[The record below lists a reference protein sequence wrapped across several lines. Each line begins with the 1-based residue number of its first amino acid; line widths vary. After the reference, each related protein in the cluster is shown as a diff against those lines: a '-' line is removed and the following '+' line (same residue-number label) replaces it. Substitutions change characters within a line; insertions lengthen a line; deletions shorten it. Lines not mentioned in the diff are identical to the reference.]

1 MRNSLGT
8 LLRALII
15 FIGLAVLLTA
25 YYWVHRP
32 FGFQPGTPLS
42 AGALRIGGALLD
54 LITVVVVFAV
64 AGGLGRLL
72 LARLDLPSRAERFA
86 LEGGIGLGAI
96 SLIVLTLGLVGLFRG
111 LVFGVGLIAS
121 LILLRRQVRG
131 WVGAGRDLLGA
142 IRLESV
148 SITLA
153 VIFTGVLLVMAL
165 IMALTPATHWDS
177 LTYHLVGVQRYLRD
191 GQILAHPDNFYLG
204 LSANVE
210 MLYSVA
216 IGLFGRDTAAA
227 PIHWGIGLLALIG
240 VAGLTRRFAGQA
252 TAWLAVVL
260 LLSAYNLWALFGWA
274 YVDLGAL
281 LYGALALIAAV
292 RWRETRGRG
301 WLVLMGVIVGLAMG
315 VKYTTAALGVA
326 LLVLLLITEP
336 RQILRN
342 GLILGIAAALAFG
355 LWAVKGTLLY
365 QNPIYPFLL
374 HGLNWDAARTAA
386 FSHQGHSLIN
396 IGEGWQIPLIP
407 VSAVIFG
414 QDYAG
419 GFGFTAGPW
428 LLTAFLLLPLVW
440 RCLDDRARQLAR
452 DGLTILLP
460 LIAFWMLT
468 AAWSITGAQTRLM
481 LMSLPAFAVTGA
493 LGFKG
498 LARLPKKPLDI
509 NWIVRAAFAL
519 TVGFGLVD
527 VVTAFTR
534 ERSLPYLT
542 GQVSLEE
549 YMYENI
555 GAYYGALQNLS
566 TLPPGSQ
573 VRLMWE
579 PRSYYCP
586 ETITCIPDSLFD
598 HWAMPQRYG
607 ATPEEVFAQFRESGD
622 DYVLFF
628 DSGFD
633 FYLSISQQ
641 PDIDRVFP
649 EALADAM
656 TPVWTDEVR
665 YTLYTWK

>member
-1 MRNSLGT
+1 MRNTLGT

-15 FIGLAVLLTA
+15 FIALAVLLTA

-32 FGFQPGTPLS
+32 FGFLPGTPLS
-42 AGALRIGGALLD
+42 SGALRMGGALLN
-54 LITVVVVFAV
+54 LFTIAVVFAV
-64 AGGLGRLL
+64 AGGFGRLL
-72 LARLDLPSRAERFA
+72 LARLAMPSRAERFA

-96 SLIVLTLGLVGLFRG
+96 ALIVLALGLVGLFRG
-111 LVFGVGLIAS
+111 LVFGVGLLAA
-121 LILLRRQVRG
+121 LLLLRKQVRA
-131 WVGAGRDLLGA
+131 WLADGRDLLRA
-142 IRLESV
+142 IRFESV

-153 VIFTGVLLVMAL
+153 VIFTGGLLSMAL
-165 IMALTPATHWDS
+165 IMALSPATHWDS

-210 MLYSVA
+210 MLYGVA

-227 PIHWGIGLLALIG
+227 PIHWGIGVLALIG

-252 TAWLAVVL
+252 TAWLAVVM

-281 LYGALALIAAV
+281 LYGALALIAAMH
-292 RWRETRGRG
+292 WRETRRRG

-326 LLVLLLITEP
+326 LLVLLLSTEP
-336 RQILRN
+336 RQIIRN

-365 QNPIYPFLL
+365 QNPIYPFLF

-386 FSHQGHSLIN
+386 FSFADRSLIAMGN
-396 IGEGWQIPLIP
+396 AWQIPIVP
-407 VSAVIFG
+407 ISATVFG
-414 QDYAG
+414 QDKVDGY
-419 GFGFTAGPW
+419 GFTAGAW
-428 LLTAFLLLPLVW
+428 LLTSFLLLPLVW
-440 RCLDDRARQLAR
+440 RYLDKRTRTLAQ
-452 DGLTILLP
+452 GSLTILVP
-460 LIAFWMLT
+460 LIAFWMVT
-468 AAWSITGAQTRLM
+468 AAWSITGMQTRLM
-481 LMSLPAFAVTGA
+481 VMTLPAFAVAGS
-493 LGFKG
+493 LGFAG
-498 LARLPKKPLDI
+498 LANFPKQPLDI

-542 GQVSLEE
+542 GQVSLDE

-598 HWAMPQRYG
+598 HWAMPQRSG

-628 DSGFD
+628 DTGFD
-633 FYLSISQQ
+633 FYLSVSQQ
-641 PDIDRVFP
+641 PAIDRVFP

>member
-42 AGALRIGGALLD
+42 TGALRIGGALLD
-54 LITVVVVFAV
+54 LFTVAVVFAV

-72 LARLDLPSRAERFA
+72 LARLDMPSRAERFA

-96 SLIVLTLGLVGLFRG
+96 ALIVLALGLVGLFRG
-111 LVFGVGLIAS
+111 LVFGVGLIAA

-131 WVGAGRDLLGA
+131 WLGTGRDLLEA
-142 IRLESV
+142 IRLESI

-227 PIHWGIGLLALIG
+227 PIHWGIGLLGLIG

-252 TAWLAVVL
+252 SAWLAVVL

-336 RQILRN
+336 RQIIRN
-342 GLILGIAAALAFG
+342 GLILGVAAALAFG

-386 FSHQGHSLIN
+386 FSFADRNLIAMGN
-396 IGEGWQIPLIP
+396 AWQIPIVP
-407 VSAVIFG
+407 IAATVFG
-414 QDYAG
+414 QDNVDGY
-419 GFGFTAGPW
+419 GFTAGAW
-428 LLTAFLLLPLVW
+428 LLTSCLLLPLVW
-440 RCLDDRARQLAR
+440 RYLDKQTRTLAQ
-452 DGLTILLP
+452 GSLTILLP
-460 LIAFWMLT
+460 LVAFWMVT
-468 AAWSITGAQTRLM
+468 AAWSITGMQTRLM
-481 LMSLPAFAVTGA
+481 VMTLPTFAVAGA
-493 LGFKG
+493 LGFAG
-498 LARLPKKPLDI
+498 LANFPKKPLDI
-509 NWIVRAAFAL
+509 NWLVRVSFVITFAL
-519 TVGFGLVD
+519 GFVD
-527 VVTAFTR
+527 QVEAFTR
-534 ERSLPYLT
+534 ELALPYLM
-542 GQVSLEE
+542 GQPTLGDF
-549 YMYENI
+549 MYANT

-566 TLPPGSQ
+566 TLPEGSQ
-573 VRLMWE
+573 VRFMWE
-579 PRSYYCP
+579 PRTYYCP
-586 ETITCIPDSLFD
+586 PTVVCIPDILFD
-598 HWAMPQRYG
+598 NWARPQLHG
-607 ATPEEVFAQFRESGD
+607 ANPDEVFAQFRESGD
-622 DYVLFF
+622 DYLLFF
-628 DSGFD
+628 HSGYD
-633 FYLSISQQ
+633 LYLSVSHHIIEDQL
-641 PDIDRVFP
+641 FP
-649 EALADAM
+649 EALAAAM